1 MSQKINAAIAAGRQT
16 AFDFGG
22 HHQLSI
28 NHSKHNSG
36 VAITTHVNDDA
47 RQTLSM
53 KAFGLPYNQASDAVR
68 ELKGYA
74 DIFMAQNA
82 VAPFK
87 DLCASNI
94 TTLCAYWVDLDY
106 TDVPELAHLTPD
118 ELIEL
123 VLKENPWLPLPTYGG
138 SSGRN
143 AYMVFALSKPLYVGK
158 KAKNAAKNIG
168 LWRFTMERLVR
179 LLKNYGADKACVDP
193 SRFLRLVGTTNSKNN
208 GKVTAK
214 TYGNPISFT
223 QMHVSVT
230 EYLKTQ
236 RTTKPKNSHSKNF
249 KAKHTNNIASLK
261 NFYSLAWCRMQEMQT
276 LAAHHV
282 EQTGKL
288 SKNRWQWLFCYS
300 VEASRFCKSE
310 HSIKNELWQFCTS
323 YFDLSDEKYT
333 EANILARVVSTM
345 TRFKE
350 SRTANGGFVGICDD
364 TRYKFRGSTLA
375 ERLGV
380 SEELYYQLKLDKIRP
395 AEIAKKVKLEKQTQT
410 RRKKG
415 QGPRPEYL
423 GRAADRKRR
432 AIELRTAGMKIKD
445 IVATL
450 DVSESSVKKYIK
462 NVKPGKRCKV

>member
-36 VAITTHVNDDA
+36 VAITNHVDDDA
-47 RQTLSM
+47 KQTLSM
-53 KAFGLPYNQASDAVR
+53 KAFGLPYNQASNAVR

-94 TTLCAYWVDLDY
+94 TTLCSYWVDLDY
-106 TDVPELAHLTPD
+106 TDIPELAHLTPD

-123 VLKENPWLPLPTYGG
+123 VLKENPWLPLPTYAGC
-138 SSGRN
+138 SGRN
-143 AYMVFALSKPLYVGK
+143 VFMVWVLSKPLYVGK
-158 KAKNAAKNIG
+158 KAKNGAKNIG

-179 LLKNYGADKACVDP
+179 LLKQYGADKACVDP

-223 QMHVSVT
+223 QMHVLVT
-230 EYLKTQ
+230 EYLKTH
-236 RTTKPKNSHSKNF
+236 RTTKPKNSHSQNF
-249 KAKHTNNIASLK
+249 KAKHIDNIASLK

-276 LAAHHV
+276 LAAYHV

-288 SKNRWQWLFCYS
+288 TKNRWQWLFCYS
-300 VEASRFCKSE
+300 VEAARFCKSE

-345 TRFKE
+345 TRFNE
-350 SRTANGGFVGICDD
+350 SRTKNGGFVDICDD
-364 TRYKFRGSTLA
+364 TRYKFRASTLA

-395 AEIAKKVKLEKQTQT
+395 AAIHKKVRVERRKEQRRAQGMKARDIYLQEIEDNRTLVRKLRNDGLSIRKIAKQT
-410 RRKKG
+410 
-415 QGPRPEYL
+415 
-423 GRAADRKRR
+423 
-432 AIELRTAGMKIKD
+432 D
-445 IVATL
+445 IPK
-450 DVSESSVKKYIK
+450 SSVERYL
-462 NVKPGKRCKV
+462 KVSHV